1 MKYIPQE
8 VIGDFFEKITE
19 SKIPYVLI
27 KNVSNELPDQLMD
40 GKDIDILVHEEHIED
55 FEQFMIQNNF
65 EKQIHPLGRK
75 NGWNFAYK
83 LPEYQFWKLKNEQ
96 FTLYIDAS
104 FKLSCKSLTPNIWIP
119 LDHCI
124 NEDIWINKIFDEKN
138 HWWIM
143 DDGTILIYLIVRSIF
158 DKREFK
164 QGYVDGIEERKELLK
179 EKGVQ
184 YKLSKI
190 FFHYTGPLIEQISK
204 SQYDSIIENY
214 LTFTEY

>member
-104 FKLSCKSLTPNIWIP
+104 FKLSCKSLTPNMWIP

-124 NEDIWINKIFDEKN
+124 NEDIWIKKIFDEKN